1 VNNLFINLIYYQTF
15 TRLTFGAYSMDNVHV
30 TKSASA
36 AMAAILVFGAVAAGL
51 IAAPQTAYAAVSI
64 ETSSDTFY
72 GTGFVRVEI
81 TDTAKDDDND
91 TISPSVDVE
100 GDEFILNDIESIGTS
115 GTFEFFITTS
125 GGTLAPANPSY
136 DDEPALGGETGPF
149 IVSIFDGAA
158 DGTVA
163 DGAGA
168 TIDANGNDLDLGIN
182 RYGIDVDLE
191 EGDEITISYGGQEA
205 TITFE
210 PTTAQITADRTE
222 AGDDNEIILQIADQD
237 ANADPTLRDEFT
249 FADETLVD
257 STSDLEY
264 DSGVWRETSQNSGV
278 FELVET
284 LTVDND
290 NDDGDVAT
298 TTEINAELPTG
309 NTFTANDLDL
319 YEDLDDVTGVDVVF
333 DDDFDG
339 LATIDGTGTD
349 SVSVTL
355 RNRDGSLV
363 LLETPTL
370 RNGLMLQ
377 LTDPDRNISTEDED
391 TVDADVE
398 FAVDFNEDGDTADA
412 GETDTTFT
420 FVETGDNT
428 GIFVPDYDRDL
439 IAITLAGAG
448 AGDFDGATGE
458 VTLEFAAGEFASDDE
473 IVITYT
479 DPAFAS
485 DDESS
490 VNAELDTTIGTISTE
505 IETST
510 SNQDVEITVT
520 DDDLNT
526 NSDTIETYDVSDGD
540 FEIGG
545 VVVGELVIEAGA
557 EDDILGLGGVDAT
570 FIETG
575 PDTGIFVADDIDMTD
590 IDDNADTANDGDTG
604 NLEDGDDV
612 DFTYNDLMED
622 PDEDSDV
629 TIQIGIPPVSIDVDR
644 STVPVPIPDGDP
656 VTIIITVVDPQAN
669 ANPGSTETVDIEL
682 GDITG
687 EDGDNT
693 ELGDDLADGDAT
705 DVEDFT
711 GLVAAIEL
719 TETGPNTGIF
729 EEEVELESGVDENP
743 DLDDLI
749 DAQITFFYDNDDTD
763 EDDEVTITYRSYDG
777 SISVTPAVVGPG
789 GEFDVTVTDQDL
801 NKDPDTA
808 ETVDVAFETDEDTDD
823 GDIELTET
831 GPNTGVFT
839 ETVEVGVDIV
849 VSDIGADNFSSEIT
863 LTYVDEVT
871 SAGDED
877 EDRETTVR
885 VATST
890 GQLSVAPEV
899 VGPGTEVTLTLI
911 DTDLNED
918 PDSSDDLD
926 GGTVELSSSDGD
938 DADIA
943 FEETGPNTG
952 IFEATIQF
960 DPRDPDEDGAAT
972 AGDGTDDLT
981 YTALPGDVI
990 AFRYED
996 ESTSSGGSTVVSL
1009 TIEITSQ
1016 DPTME
1021 AASPTVQ
1028 IGGTIALTIEDADAN
1043 RDADSVDSVDV
1054 DITSDS
1060 DAVGFTLS
1068 ALETGEDTGI
1078 FTVNIPTSESVTSG
1092 SITVGAG
1099 DDVFLEYE
1107 DEFPADYADRVD
1119 SVLDPSKDFVLVV
1132 PVGSS
1137 GVSDV
1142 TATTPEPVVPRDIS
1156 GEELEEVSAGQQVVL
1171 SSIVNN
1177 NRSSELD
1184 YAAIIEVQ
1192 DADGFTVLLQW
1203 ATGTLPAN
1211 GENSVG
1217 LSWTPTEPGTYTVR
1231 TFVLSEIGNPAALS
1245 QITESTLTVS

>member
-1 VNNLFINLIYYQTF
+1 
-15 TRLTFGAYSMDNVHV
+15 
-30 TKSASA
+30 
-36 AMAAILVFGAVAAGL
+36 MAAILVFGAVAAGL
-51 IAAPQTAYAAVSI
+51 IATPQTAYAAVSI
-64 ETSSDTFY
+64 ETSADTFY

-81 TDTAKDDDND
+81 TDTAQDEDND
-91 TISPSVDVE
+91 TISPTIDIE
-100 GDEFILNDIESIGTS
+100 GDEFILDDIEAIGTS

-136 DDEPALGGETGPF
+136 DDDPALGGEQGPF
-149 IVSIFDGAA
+149 IVSIFDGAT
-158 DGTVA
+158 DGTIAAGV
-163 DGAGA
+163 GA
-168 TIDANGNDLDLGIN
+168 TEDANGNDLDLGVN
-182 RYGIDVDLE
+182 RFGIDVDLE
-191 EGDEITISYGGQEA
+191 EGDDITVSYGGQEA

-222 AGDDNEIILQIADQD
+222 AGDDNEIILQIDDQD
-237 ANADPTLRDEFT
+237 ANADPTLRDEFD
-249 FADETLVD
+249 FATPADLLG
-257 STSDLEY
+257 STTAIEY
-264 DSGVWRETSQNSGV
+264 DDVTWRETSQNSGI
-278 FELVET
+278 FELVAT
-284 LTVDND
+284 LVVDD
-290 NDDGDVAT
+290 ADGDGDVAAT
-298 TTEINAELPTG
+298 NELDAGLPTG
-309 NTFTANDLDL
+309 NTFTVTDHDL
-319 YEDLDDVTGVDVVF
+319 YEDLDTVTGDVTVVT
-333 DDDFDG
+333 DTDFDG
-339 LATIDGTGTD
+339 LAPLEGTGTD

-363 LLETPTL
+363 LLEAPTL
-370 RNGLMLQ
+370 RDGLMLQ
-377 LTDPDRNISTEDED
+377 LTDADRNISTEDED
-391 TVDADVE
+391 TVDAEVE

-420 FVETGDNT
+420 FTETGDNT

-439 IAITLAGAG
+439 IAITLLGAG

-458 VTLEFAAGEFASDDE
+458 ISLEFDAGEFASDDT
-473 IVITYT
+473 IDVTYT

-490 VNAELDTTIGTISTE
+490 LSAELETTIGTISTE
-505 IETST
+505 VETST
-510 SNQDVEITVT
+510 ANQDVAITVT

-526 NSDTIETYDVSDGD
+526 NSDTIETYDVSGGD
-540 FEIGG
+540 FTIGA
-545 VVVGELVIEAGA
+545 VVVGELVIEAGD
-557 EDDILGLGGVDAT
+557 EDDVLGAGGVDAT

-644 STVPVPIPDGDP
+644 STVPVPVSTEDP
-656 VTIIITVVDPQAN
+656 VTVTITVVDPQAN
-669 ANPGSTETVDIEL
+669 AIPGSTETVDIEL
-682 GDITG
+682 ADITG
-687 EDGDNT
+687 EDGDGT
-693 ELGDDLADGDAT
+693 VLDDDVDGALTDD

-711 GLVAAIEL
+711 DIGAAITL

-729 EEEVELESGVDENP
+729 EEEVDLLASGDVDT
-743 DLDDLI
+743 DDLR

-763 EDDEVTITYRSYDG
+763 EDDEVTVTYRSYDG
-777 SISVTPAVVGPG
+777 SISVTPAVIGPG
-789 GEFDVTVTDQDL
+789 GEFNVTVTDQDL
-801 NKDPDTA
+801 NRDTTTR
-808 ETVDVAFETDEDTDD
+808 ETVEVEFETDEDTDGPTDDAVAGD
-823 GDIELTET
+823 GLELTET
-831 GPNTGVFT
+831 GPDTGVFT
-839 ETVEVGVDIV
+839 DDFEAGVDIV
-849 VSDIGADNFSSEIT
+849 VSDVDADDFSSEIT
-863 LTYVDEVT
+863 LTYFDGIT
-871 SAGDED
+871 SSGDED
-877 EDRETTVR
+877 EERETTLR
-885 VATST
+885 VATQT
-890 GQLSVAPEV
+890 GSLSVAPEV

-918 PDSSDDLD
+918 PDASDDLPA
-926 GGTVELSSSDGD
+926 GTVELSSSDGD
-938 DADIA
+938 DGDIA

-952 IFEATIQF
+952 VFEATIQF
-960 DPRDPDEDGAAT
+960 DPRDPDVDGEITPAAG
-972 AGDGTDDLT
+972 GDDVT

-1009 TIEITSQ
+1009 TVEITSQ
-1016 DPTME
+1016 DPVME
-1021 AASPTVQ
+1021 AATPTVQ
-1028 IGGTIALTIEDADAN
+1028 IGGTIALTVEDADAN
-1043 RDADSVDSVDV
+1043 RDADAVDSIDIE
-1054 DITSDS
+1054 ITSDS

-1078 FTVNIPTSESVTSG
+1078 FTVNVPTSDSVTSG
-1092 SITVGAG
+1092 SVTVGAG
-1099 DDVFLEYE
+1099 DDIFLSYE

-1171 SSIVNN
+1171 STIVNN

-1203 ATGTLPAN
+1203 ATGTLPAS